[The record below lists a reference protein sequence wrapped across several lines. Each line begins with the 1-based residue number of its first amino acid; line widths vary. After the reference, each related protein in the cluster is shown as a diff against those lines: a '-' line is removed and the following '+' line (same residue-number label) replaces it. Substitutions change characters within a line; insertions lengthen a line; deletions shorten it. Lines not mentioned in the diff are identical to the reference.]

1 MRRGV
6 SLHNPGSHAAPGR
19 VGSTTKHNRRKNEKT
34 VIQSIGATALLR
46 FAARAKAKAA
56 LWGREKRLNTAVSL
70 TLRRSRAYHRAMIW
84 RRAGKGLGCLAIVG
98 LLSARVVF
106 AQGCIPAHYVS
117 LSLGAQ
123 GISYLQ
129 PGQFQG
135 DLFYRYLYSDKVFI
149 GTEEQPQL
157 YDLGGRHAI
166 HSIDL
171 NASYALTDRL
181 ALSLTLPF
189 LQDSFSNIH
198 GDGQR
203 HSGSSSGLGDLRLV
217 GSTWV
222 FKPADHPNG
231 NVNLGIG
238 VKFPTGGYRE
248 TDDYFLANGDTTLR
262 PVDIAAQPGDGGFG
276 VMLQLQGYQKL
287 AGNLFGY
294 LSGYYMMNPRN
305 ENGTERP
312 NPASTVVNSVPDQYL
327 GRAGVSYIVWPSQGL
342 SLSFG
347 GRIDGIPEED
357 VWGDSDGFRRA
368 GYAVYVEPGLNWS
381 FGRNVLSVS
390 VPVAVR
396 RNLERTQYSSAG
408 GFADYL
414 VVAAFSH
421 QF

>member
-1 MRRGV
+1 M
-6 SLHNPGSHAAPGR
+6 
-19 VGSTTKHNRRKNEKT
+19 
-34 VIQSIGATALLR
+34 
-46 FAARAKAKAA
+46 
-56 LWGREKRLNTAVSL
+56 W
-70 TLRRSRAYHRAMIW
+70 W
-84 RRAGKGLGCLAIVG
+84 RRCASKGLGCVAVVG
-98 LLSARVVF
+98 LLSARVLF

-117 LSLGAQ
+117 LSLGVQ

-129 PGQFQG
+129 PGQFEG

-166 HSIDL
+166 NSFDL
-171 NASYALTDRL
+171 NLSYGLSDRL
-181 ALSLTLPF
+181 ALSLTVPF
-189 LQDSFSNIH
+189 MHDDFSNIH

-203 HSGSSSGLGDLRLV
+203 HSGSSGGLGDLRLV

-222 FKPADHPNG
+222 FKPRDHPNG

-238 VKFPTGGYRE
+238 VKFPTGEYRA
-248 TDDYFLANGDTTLR
+248 TDDYFLANGQTTLR
-262 PVDIAAQPGDGGFG
+262 PVDIAAQLGDGGFG
-276 VMLQLQGYQKL
+276 LMLQVQAYQKL

-294 LSGYYMMNPRN
+294 LSGFYMMNPRN

-312 NPASTVVNSVPDQYL
+312 SPTSTVVNSVPDQYL

-342 SLSFG
+342 SISVG
-347 GRIDGIPEED
+347 GRIDGIPVTD
-357 VWGDSDGFRRA
+357 LWGDSDGFRRA

-381 FGRNVLSVS
+381 FGKNILSVS

-396 RNLERTQYSSAG
+396 RNLERTQYNSAG
-408 GFADYL
+408 GFADFL
-414 VVAAFSH
+414 VVAGFSH